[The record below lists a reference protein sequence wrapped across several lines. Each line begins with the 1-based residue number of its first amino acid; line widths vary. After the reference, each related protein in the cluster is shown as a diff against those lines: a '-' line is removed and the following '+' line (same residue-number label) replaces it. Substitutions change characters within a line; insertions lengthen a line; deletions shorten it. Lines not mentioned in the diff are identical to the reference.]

1 MAKLR
6 ALIVDDEPLARE
18 RLKMLLAAE
27 PTVEIIGQCGDGLEA
42 IKVIQR
48 DSPDIVF
55 LDIEMPGC
63 DGLQV
68 LADLSPER
76 RPAVIFVTAHERFA
90 LEAFNVR
97 AVDYLL
103 KPFDRERFHTALTR
117 AAEYI
122 HTQRTGKLSE
132 RIENMI
138 ADAPAAPQVRKAER
152 LAIKT
157 DGKVVFLRPDEI
169 EWIEAADNYVI
180 LHLADRKL
188 MTRDTLSALETQ
200 LGTAQFARINRSTLV
215 HLDQVKELQPAF
227 HGDYVVILRNG
238 ARLPLSRAFRGQL
251 GRFITGTL

>member
-1 MAKLR
+1 MAKIR
-6 ALIVDDEPLARE
+6 ALIIDDEPLARE
-18 RLKMLLAAE
+18 RLRMLLAAE

-42 IKVIQR
+42 VKVIQR
-48 DSPDIVF
+48 DSPDLIF

-68 LADLSPER
+68 LSDLAPDR

-103 KPFDRERFHTALTR
+103 KPFDRERFHVALTR
-117 AAEYI
+117 AAEFI
-122 HTQRTGKLSE
+122 RVQRTGELSQ

-138 ADAPAAPQVRKAER
+138 TDAPAGPARKAER

-188 MTRDTLSALETQ
+188 MTRETLSGLESQ
-200 LGTAQFARINRSTLV
+200 LGTAQFARINRSVLV

-227 HGDYVVILRNG
+227 HGDYVVVLRNG
-238 ARLPLSRAFRGQL
+238 TKLPLSRAFRGQL
-251 GRFITGTL
+251 GRFITGSL

>member
-1 MAKLR
+1 MKNLR
-6 ALIVDDEPLARE
+6 VLIVDDEPLARE
-18 RLKMLLAAE
+18 RLRMLLAGE
-27 PTVEIIGQCGDGLEA
+27 PGVEIIGQCGDGLEA
-42 IKVIQR
+42 VKAVQR
-48 DSPDIVF
+48 DSPDVVF
-55 LDIEMPGC
+55 LDIQMPGC

-68 LADLSPER
+68 VADLAPEH
-76 RPAVIFVTAHERFA
+76 RPAVVFVTAHERFA
-90 LEAFNVR
+90 LEAFNVK

-103 KPFDRERFHTALTR
+103 KPFDRERFHVALTR

-122 HTQRTGKLSE
+122 RVQRAGELSQ

-138 ADAPAAPQVRKAER
+138 TDGPAPPPRKAER

-157 DGKVVFLRPDEI
+157 DGKVVFLRPEEI

-188 MTRDTLSALETQ
+188 MTRDTLSALEAQ
-200 LGTAQFARINRSTLV
+200 LGSEKFARINRSTLV
-215 HLDQVKELQPAF
+215 QLDQVKELQPAF

-238 ARLPLSRAFRGQL
+238 AKLPLSRAFRGQL

>member
-1 MAKLR
+1 MKNFR
-6 ALIVDDEPLARE
+6 VLIVDDEPLARE
-18 RLKMLLAAE
+18 RLRMLLSGE
-27 PTVEIIGQCGDGLEA
+27 TGVELIGQCGDGLEA
-42 IKVIQR
+42 VRTIQR

-55 LDIEMPGC
+55 LDIQMPGC

-68 LADLSPER
+68 VADLAPER
-76 RPAVIFVTAHERFA
+76 RPAVVFVTAHERFA
-90 LEAFNVR
+90 LEAFNVK

-103 KPFDRERFHTALTR
+103 KPFDRERFHTALSR
-117 AAEYI
+117 AIEQVRV
-122 HTQRTGKLSE
+122 QRAGALSQ

-138 ADAPAAPQVRKAER
+138 TDAPAPVARKTER

-157 DGKVVFLRPDEI
+157 DGKVVFLRPEEI

-180 LHLADRKL
+180 IHLSDRKL
-188 MTRDTLSALETQ
+188 MTRETLSALEEQ
-200 LGTAQFARINRSTLV
+200 LGTDKFARINRSVLV
-215 HLDQVKELQPAF
+215 QLDQVKELQPAF

>member
-1 MAKLR
+1 MNHFR

-18 RLKMLLAAE
+18 RLRMLLAGE
-27 PTVEIIGQCGDGLEA
+27 PSVEIIGQCGDGIEA
-42 IKVIQR
+42 VKTIQR

-55 LDIEMPGC
+55 LDIQMPGC

-68 LADLSPER
+68 VADLSPER

-90 LEAFNVR
+90 LDAFNVK

-103 KPFDRERFHTALTR
+103 KPFDRDRFHTALTR
-117 AAEYI
+117 AMEHVRA
-122 HTQRTGKLSE
+122 QRAGALSQ

-138 ADAPAAPQVRKAER
+138 TDAPAPAPRKTER

-157 DGKVVFLRPDEI
+157 DGKVVFLRPEEI

-188 MTRDTLSALETQ
+188 MTRDTLSALEEQ
-200 LGTAQFARINRSTLV
+200 LGTDKFARINRSVLV
-215 HLDQVKELQPAF
+215 QLDQVKELQPAF

>member
-1 MAKLR
+1 MNKLR
-6 ALIVDDEPLARE
+6 VLIVDDEPLARE
-18 RLKMLLAAE
+18 RLRMLLAGE
-27 PTVEIIGQCGDGLEA
+27 QSVEIVGQCGDGLEA
-42 IKVIQR
+42 VKAIQR
-48 DSPDIVF
+48 DSPDVVF
-55 LDIEMPGC
+55 LDVQMPGC

-68 LADLSPER
+68 VADLAPER
-76 RPAVIFVTAHERFA
+76 RPAIVFVTAHERFA
-90 LEAFNVR
+90 LEAFNVK

-103 KPFDRERFHTALTR
+103 KPFDRERFHVALTR
-117 AAEYI
+117 AAEFVRV
-122 HTQRTGKLSE
+122 QRAGELSQ

-138 ADAPAAPQVRKAER
+138 TDAPAPQQRKAER

-157 DGKVVFLRPDEI
+157 DGKVVFLRPEEI

-188 MTRDTLSALETQ
+188 MTRDTLSALEAQ
-200 LGTAQFARINRSTLV
+200 LGTDQFARINRSVLV
-215 HLDQVKELQPAF
+215 QIDQVKELQPAF

>member
-6 ALIVDDEPLARE
+6 ALIIDDEPLARE
-18 RLKMLLAAE
+18 RLRMLLAAE
-27 PTVEIIGQCGDGLEA
+27 PDVEIIGQCGDGLDA
-42 IKVIQR
+42 VKVIQR
-48 DSPDIVF
+48 DSPDLIF

-68 LADLSPER
+68 LADLAPDR

-103 KPFDRERFHTALTR
+103 KPFDRERFHVALAR
-117 AAEYI
+117 AAEFI
-122 HTQRTGKLSE
+122 RVQRTGELSQ
-132 RIENMI
+132 RIENLI
-138 ADAPAAPQVRKAER
+138 TDAPAGPARKMER

-188 MTRDTLSALETQ
+188 MTRETLSALEAQ
-200 LGTAQFARINRSTLV
+200 LGTAQFARINRSVLV

-227 HGDYVVILRNG
+227 HGDYVVVLRNG
-238 ARLPLSRAFRGQL
+238 TRLPLSRAFRGQL
-251 GRFITGTL
+251 GRFITGSL